1 MVSPQ
6 DDSSLV
12 TNTQKIKIKHRF
24 QQSTFFRSEF
34 AKGNKNIQFN
44 MRWRKCHPVL

>member
-24 QQSTFFRSEF
+24 QQSTFFVQNS
-34 AKGNKNIQFN
+34 
-44 MRWRKCHPVL
+44 RKVTKIYNLT